1 MKLMCIWCYFLL
13 QYARIVQKLG
23 FPARFKVNAFALLI
37 RSESKMF
44 PDHLDSMGSGDMQDF
59 KIQNMVGSC
68 DVKFPIRLE
77 GLALASGNF
86 ANVRIYSSAISNIW
100 SLIISSVQNLA
111 CLALPNLILLK
122 YLLTCYPSWYL
133 TVWAGDFPWADLPHG
148 RPQDRDPRLRLWQG
162 RPHWSQGAGT
172 DIHCL
177 WEHIPDAR
185 AVQETAV

>member
-1 MKLMCIWCYFLL
+1 MRIRDPKTTALVFASGKMVCTGAKSEEHSRLAARKVKSYCHIVLPFHMQGEIVDGSQFLYLLNFGYETNVYLMLFSIAVCENCPE
-13 QYARIVQKLG
+13 ARLPSSVQG
-23 FPARFKVNAFALLI
+23 NAFAILI

-100 SLIISSVQNLA
+100 TLVLDSFFSSKLS
-111 CLALPNLILLK
+111 ALPCRTSFRSI
-122 YLLTCYPSWYL
+122 Y
-133 TVWAGDFPWADLPHG
+133 
-148 RPQDRDPRLRLWQG
+148 
-162 RPHWSQGAGT
+162 
-172 DIHCL
+172 
-177 WEHIPDAR
+177 
-185 AVQETAV
+185 